1 MKCVKCGKDTDILAN
16 GRCMSCSPFRAC
28 GVCPTGTLVSCPQ
41 PNWMNRW
48 KCDNCGK
55 AVSR

>member
-1 MKCVKCGKDTDILAN
+1 MKCSKCDKEAAVLVN
-16 GRCMSCSPFRAC
+16 GRCCDCNPFRAC
-28 GVCPTGTLVSCPQ
+28 RACGTGTLVSRPT

-48 KCDNCGK
+48 VCDNCGK

>member
-1 MKCVKCGKDTDILAN
+1 MNCSKCGKAADILAN
-16 GRCMSCSPFRAC
+16 GRCMSCNPFRAC
-28 GVCPTGTLVSCPQ
+28 RACPTGTLVSKPT

-48 KCDNCGK
+48 KCDSCGK